1 MSIIAFSQVKN
12 LKNGMEKEEVLAL
25 KTANEYLDTI
35 KKMKPHVYI
44 GGKWVKNLLD
54 HPVTRSMVMANAAIY
69 GQRET
74 STMVFDDIFIPWE
87 RVFLFGET
95 KYCGRLV
102 SRFAKTHRMNC
113 AGAPPGQRPPQKGS
127 K

>member
-12 LKNGMEKEEVLAL
+12 LKNGTEKEEVMAL

-69 GQRET
+69 GQRES
-74 STMVFDDIFIPWE
+74 STISSSPGNGYFSSARPNTAGG
-87 RVFLFGET
+87 LFPA
-95 KYCGRLV
+95 
-102 SRFAKTHRMNC
+102 S
-113 AGAPPGQRPPQKGS
+113 PRPTA
-127 K
+127 